1 MVARDVALG
10 ALAGALL
17 SLAWTHAAT
26 PWRQRRAV
34 RAQAPHGKVFLVGAG
49 PGDVA
54 LLTVR
59 ARELL
64 AAANVAVV
72 DDLVRAELYVLLPRD
87 CEVVYVGKRG
97 GKHDSARQPDI
108 DALLVSHCRAGRLVV
123 RVKGGD
129 PMVFGRVHSEIRA
142 LCRAGCAFEVVPGIS
157 SALAAPSVV
166 NIPITHKR
174 LSRSVVVV
182 SGHKPSEMDFA
193 MLARV
198 DTLVLLMATRTLG
211 RICTELV
218 AAGRAPDTP
227 VALVHAGT
235 TPEQITLLGSLADIA
250 AKATGRS
257 YSPAIVVIGA
267 VAKYA
272 DMAAYLHEEEDD
284 DDNENAQNTTV

>member
-1 MVARDVALG
+1 MVVAVRDVALG

-17 SLAWTHAAT
+17 SVAWTHVAA
-26 PWRQRRAV
+26 PWRKRRAT
-34 RAQAPHGKVFLVGAG
+34 RAQTPRGKVFLVGAG

-54 LLTVR
+54 LLTLR

-64 AAANVAVV
+64 AAAAVAVV
-72 DDLVRAELYVLLPRD
+72 DDLVSAELYALLPRD

-97 GKHDSARQPDI
+97 GKRDSARQADI
-108 DALLVSHCRAGRLVV
+108 DALLVAHCRAGRLVV

-166 NIPITHKR
+166 NIPITHKH
-174 LSRSVVVV
+174 LSRSFVVV
-182 SGHKPSEMDFA
+182 SGHKPAEMDFDL
-193 MLARV
+193 LARV

-211 RICTELV
+211 KICAELA
-218 AAGRAPDTP
+218 AAGRAADTP
-227 VALVHAGT
+227 VALVHSGT
-235 TPEQITLLGSLADIA
+235 NPDQVTLLGTLSDIA
-250 AKATGRS
+250 AKASVRS
-257 YSPAIVVIGA
+257 YSPAIVVIGT

-272 DMAAYLHEEEDD
+272 DIAAYLQEADDEDQD
-284 DDNENAQNTTV
+284 TVV

>member
-1 MVARDVALG
+1 MVVAARDVALG
-10 ALAGALL
+10 ALAYTLL
-17 SLAWTHAAT
+17 SLAWTRVAA
-26 PWRQRRAV
+26 PWCQRRAA
-34 RAQAPHGKVFLVGAG
+34 RAQVPRGKVFLVGAG

-54 LLTVR
+54 LLTMR

-64 AAANVAVV
+64 SVASVAVV
-72 DDLVRAELYVLLPRD
+72 DDLVRAELYALLPRD

-97 GKHDSARQPDI
+97 GKRDSARQTDI
-108 DALLVSHCRAGRLVV
+108 DALLVAHCRAGRLVV

-166 NIPITHKR
+166 HIPITHKR
-174 LSRSVVVV
+174 LSRSFVIL
-182 SGHKPSEMDFA
+182 SGHKPAEMDFA

-211 RICTELV
+211 QICEQLV
-218 AAGRAPDTP
+218 AAGRDAATP

-235 TPEQITLLGSLADIA
+235 TPEQVMLLGSLADIA
-250 AKATGRS
+250 ATASARS
-257 YSPAIVVIGA
+257 YSPAIVVVGA

-272 DMAAYLHEEEDD
+272 DVAAYLQEEDD
-284 DDNENAQNTTV
+284 DDEQDTTV